1 MSSILRSFVVSAS
14 ICAMTFV
21 ACLQAPATAAHIS
34 SRSELTMAESI
45 RKAMLD
51 SLPRE
56 FSGENDWGDKKE
68 VASGLKF
75 SREDGR
81 LHVDRRKKEVNHG
94 LWTQYKVN
102 LIDPEQHLQ
111 VRVENL
117 RRTAPGQLEFVVYL
131 SAHLDGEARIERW
144 RRGIKFMNFKAEA
157 ASVVQARVDCEVTLR
172 PAPGAGLGSLV
183 VNPHVK
189 SAQLSLVDV
198 DLHRI
203 SKFDGPAANEFG
215 DLMRRTL
222 DKELHNREGEI
233 VQKLNAAIVA
243 NADKLQF
250 SSDNLVSASW
260 TKAGDFL
267 SKLGKASA
275 AQSPGA
281 PAPTSPA
288 PTPVSAAPAAPQ

>member
-1 MSSILRSFVVSAS
+1 MSIHLRSFVASAFLL
-14 ICAMTFV
+14 AAALV
-21 ACLQAPATAAHIS
+21 ACSQTPATTAAPIS

-68 VASGLKF
+68 IKTGLKF
-75 SREDGR
+75 SRDNGHLEI
-81 LHVDRRKKEVNHG
+81 DRRKKEVNHG

-117 RRTAPGQLEFVVYL
+117 RRTAPGQLQFVVLL
-131 SAHLDGEARIERW
+131 SAHLDGEARVERW
-144 RRGIKFMNFKAEA
+144 RRGVKFVNFKAEA
-157 ASVVQARVDCEVTLR
+157 ASVVQARVECEVGLR
-172 PAPGAGLGSLV
+172 PAPGGGLGSLV
-183 VNPHVK
+183 VDPHVK

-215 DLMRRTL
+215 DRMRRTL

-233 VQKLNAAIVA
+233 VTKLNAAIAA
-243 NADKLQF
+243 NAHKMQF

-260 TKAGDFL
+260 SKASDFF
-267 SKLGKASA
+267 SKVGKATA
-275 AQSPGA
+275 AQTPATSA
-281 PAPTSPA
+281 PVTPTTISTSPA
-288 PTPVSAAPAAPQ
+288 AAQ

>member
-1 MSSILRSFVVSAS
+1 MSIMLRPFVVPALLL
-14 ICAMTFV
+14 AALV
-21 ACLQAPATAAHIS
+21 ACSQTPDTTAAPIS

-68 VASGLKF
+68 IKTGLKF
-75 SREDGR
+75 SRDNGHLEI
-81 LHVDRRKKEVNHG
+81 DRRKKEVNHG

-117 RRTAPGQLEFVVYL
+117 RRTAPGQLEFVVLL
-131 SAHLDGEARIERW
+131 SAHLDGEARVERW
-144 RRGIKFMNFKAEA
+144 RRGVKFVNFKAEA
-157 ASVVQARVDCEVTLR
+157 ASVVQARVECEVGLR
-172 PAPGAGLGSLV
+172 PAPGGGLGSLV
-183 VNPHVK
+183 VDPHVK

-198 DLHRI
+198 DLRRI

-215 DLMRRTL
+215 DRMRRTL
-222 DKELHNREGEI
+222 DKELHSREGEI
-233 VQKLNAAIVA
+233 VAKLNAAIAA
-243 NADKLQF
+243 NAHKMQF

-260 TKAGDFL
+260 SKASDFL
-267 SKLGKASA
+267 SRMGKAGA
-275 AQSPGA
+275 AQTPAALGA
-281 PAPTSPA
+281 AA
-288 PTPVSAAPAAPQ
+288 PTPISTAPAAAQ